1 MKLWDSSSGVE
12 VASFSTRHGL
22 SHLEREGGRVL
33 VGHTDG
39 VVTSWP
45 LAVGRS
51 LLTVPSRDLLCPM
64 FSHFSPGDV
73 PRVEPTSLG
82 RQVTALHK
90 VSESVMMVGFSNGDL
105 QMYEAEEDTRWTGWK
120 VFESKIDLIGSECG
134 FGLYTEDSEED
145 ESMSGDDD
153 TEDCEE
159 DESMSGDDDCSTNSD
174 FWDEDLNL
182 NLSNIDMELFD
193 SSPAESPAPRDVFT
207 VWLVSGQTVLL
218 ATFHG
223 KTLMSTFKLADIR
236 SSVVDVKIL
245 NKEIILVFTKSGI
258 VNVYHS
264 SDCGQSSQNTLRPVN
279 RFDTLHGV
287 LTAVTFSDWD
297 MFVTVGSDGKA
308 RFWSYLL
315 EGKTFKPSQHSE
327 SSSFT
332 SKPVGVALTRH
343 RQKDLLLLGF
353 EDGTLALVEMKDNHE
368 RFCQPLVVAGNGHG
382 LKSLSVSGENLL
394 MIHTDGLVSLWSTT
408 GAEIAQYSRGSTAAL
423 LDRSVEGKVVMILA
437 KNDLQLIC
445 PTESECEGVL
455 SGHQG
460 ALTALATSGRSGVL
474 FTAGQDGKVK
484 RWESGYDRQAG
495 GADSIVSVVAQPVIL
510 SLSKSGK
517 LSHWLRDGK
526 RVELRDSLQLE
537 GDRFRMMTAT
547 NYNGQLFLTTVSGQ
561 GHIKVWLLLV
571 TPSTFQATLKAEL
584 RLGQKILRL
593 DAMID
598 SDDGKFSLVAAMEH
612 TAHVFTFIEVGSTSR
627 HRIVPKNALSIYC
640 SEDELLS
647 VKGEYPQVL
656 QLQGPLR
663 LFRRNYL
670 LNHHLETRITAGEDG
685 SIEFDDG
692 EDGEARYQVHD
703 QEVTEMKMTS
713 RQELVTISLDGKVK
727 VWSWESDSN
736 KIYQTGE
743 FSGHGP
749 GLTCLDIDHEDNLV
763 IGDAAGNVLS
773 LSVIN

>member
-1 MKLWDSSSGVE
+1 M
-12 VASFSTRHGL
+12 
-22 SHLEREGGRVL
+22 
-33 VGHTDG
+33 GHTDG

-64 FSHFSPGDV
+64 SSHFSPGDV
-73 PRVEPTSLG
+73 PLVEPTSLA

-90 VSESVMMVGFSNGDL
+90 VSESLLMVGLSNGDL
-105 QMYEAEEDTRWTGWK
+105 QMVETEEDTRRTSGWK

-153 TEDCEE
+153 
-159 DESMSGDDDCSTNSD
+159 CSTNSD

-182 NLSNIDMELFD
+182 NLSNIDMALFD
-193 SSPAESPAPRDVFT
+193 SSPAERLAPRDVFT
-207 VWLVSGQTVLL
+207 LWLVSGPTVLL

-223 KTLMSTFKLADIR
+223 KTLMSTFKLAGIR

-245 NKEIILVFTKSGI
+245 NKEIIMVFTSSGI
-258 VNVYHS
+258 VNVYNS
-264 SDCGQSSQNTLRPVN
+264 SDCGQTSQNILRPVN

-287 LTAVTFSDWD
+287 LTAVAFSDWE
-297 MFVTVGSDGKA
+297 MFVSVGSDGKA

-327 SSSFT
+327 SSPFT

-343 RQKDLLLLGF
+343 RQKDVLLLGF
-353 EDGTLALVEMKDNHE
+353 EDGTLALVEMKDNYE
-368 RFCQPLVVAGNGHG
+368 RFCQPLLMAGNGHG

-394 MIHTDGLVSLWSTT
+394 MTHTDGLVSLWSTT
-408 GAEIAQYSRGSTAAL
+408 GAEIAQYSLGSTAAL

-437 KNDLQLIC
+437 KTDLQLIC

-460 ALTALATSGRSGVL
+460 ALTALATSDRSGVL

-484 RWESGYDRQAG
+484 RWESGYDRPAG
-495 GADSIVSVVAQPVIL
+495 GAGGDSIVSVVALPVIL

-517 LSHWLRDGK
+517 LSHWVRDGK

-537 GDRFRMMTAT
+537 GDRYSMMTAT

-561 GHIKVWLLLV
+561 EHIKVWLLLV

-593 DAMID
+593 DTMID
-598 SDDGKFSLVAAMEH
+598 PDDGKFSLVAAMEH
-612 TAHVFTFIEVGSTSR
+612 VAQIFHLIDVGSTSR
-627 HRIVPKNALSIYC
+627 HRIVPKRALSIYC
-640 SEDELLS
+640 SEDELLF
-647 VKGEYPQVL
+647 VKGEYPQLL
-656 QLQGPLR
+656 QLQGPQR

-670 LNHHLETRITAGEDG
+670 LNHHLETRITAGENG
-685 SIEFDDG
+685 SIEFDDE

-703 QEVTEMKMTS
+703 QEVTEIKMTS
-713 RQELVTISLDGKVK
+713 QQELVTISLDGKVK

-749 GLTCLDIDHEDNLV
+749 GLTCLDIDHENNLV

-773 LSVIN
+773 LTVIN